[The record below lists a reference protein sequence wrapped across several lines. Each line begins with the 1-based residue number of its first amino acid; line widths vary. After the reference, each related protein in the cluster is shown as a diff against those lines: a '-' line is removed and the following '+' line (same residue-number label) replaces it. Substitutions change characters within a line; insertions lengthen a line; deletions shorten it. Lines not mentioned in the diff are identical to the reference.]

1 MTTVASSAT
10 PSTTNRALRRRR
22 VRQTWGHPWLY
33 VPLAGALLLMIA
45 PFLWM
50 LSGSFKP
57 EADIR
62 RVPPVL
68 IPTAPT
74 TGNYSEL
81 FSRLDFTSMFANS
94 VMVALAVTAG
104 NLLFCS
110 MLGYALAKLEFR
122 GRRAVFLLVMGTLM
136 VPGLVTFV
144 PLYVLVANM
153 KLTGSL
159 LGLILP
165 FLAGPFGVFL
175 MRQFISTLPDELIDA
190 ARVDGCRE
198 LAIFWRI
205 VLPLT
210 KPALATLG
218 IITFLGSW
226 NNFLWPLVVAQNES
240 QYTLPVGLALASSGQ
255 SFTHFGILLAG
266 AVIVL
271 LPVMIVFLLFQRQFV
286 AGIATTGLK

>member
-1 MTTVASSAT
+1 MATTAAAT
-10 PSTTNRALRRRR
+10 DSRPARRRR
-22 VRQTWGHPWLY
+22 TRQRWGNLWLY
-33 VPLAGALLLMIA
+33 PPMTGVLLVMLV

-68 IPTAPT
+68 IPTDPT
-74 TGNYSEL
+74 TANYAEL
-81 FSRLDFTSMFANS
+81 FDSLDFVGMFTNS
-94 VMVALAVTAG
+94 LVVAVAVTAG

-122 GRRAVFLLVMGTLM
+122 GRRAVFALVLGTLM

-144 PLYVLVANM
+144 PLYVLTTNLG
-153 KLTGSL
+153 LTDSL

-165 FLAGPFGVFL
+165 FLAAPFGVFL
-175 MRQFISTLPDELIDA
+175 MRQFIGSLPDELIDA
-190 ARVDGCRE
+190 ARMDGCGE
-198 LAIFWRI
+198 IAIFLRVI
-205 VLPLT
+205 LPMT

-218 IITFLGSW
+218 IISFLGSW
-226 NNFLWPLVVAQNES
+226 NNFLWPLVVAQNED
-240 QYTLPVGLALASSGQ
+240 QYTLPVGLALVSSGQ
-255 SFTHFGILLAG
+255 DFTRYGVLLAG
-266 AVIVL
+266 AAVVL
-271 LPVMIVFLLFQRQFV
+271 IPVLVVFLLFQRHFI